1 MASRRTH
8 STRSKGKEPEDE
20 HDHDHEHEHG
30 HEHGEG
36 HHHSHSIFSTHAH
49 SVEEREQG
57 AERIMQALQGAGDR
71 GSQITLVGLFS
82 NIALTATKGTAGW
95 LMNSASL
102 LAEAGHS
109 LSDLLGDLV
118 TLFCWKLSRRPP
130 SERYPFGFA
139 KFETLGTTIMS
150 LILIGGALG
159 VGYHSYYLL
168 LQTLSE
174 TAATLPPGPTQ
185 AVLQSVKDVAEQ
197 LPITPVELAH
207 EHALDPNAAWFA
219 ALSVGV
225 KEWLYRA
232 TKKVADD
239 EKSPVLLANA
249 VHHRSDTYSSTVA
262 LAAILGTW
270 WFPALPLDPIGGLLI
285 SVVILRQG
293 VVLLGGAFGDLT
305 DAGVPSRSRKAIV
318 DALQP
323 LLSTYP
329 IDPQDEH
336 QMLLAVR
343 SLRARRAGAL
353 VFVDL
358 IADVPKSMSVAE
370 TAYLEEKISST
381 LKEARKEVT
390 EVRVRFNPVDA
401 TDAQATNGHTHTDS
415 NSD

>member
-1 MASRRTH
+1 M
-8 STRSKGKEPEDE
+8 EDR
-20 HDHDHEHEHG
+20 G
-30 HEHGEG
+30 
-36 HHHSHSIFSTHAH
+36 
-49 SVEEREQG
+49 QG
-57 AERIMQALQGAGDR
+57 AERIMQALQGGGDR

-82 NIALTATKGTAGW
+82 NVGLTATKGTAGW
-95 LMNSASL
+95 FLNSAAL

-109 LSDLLGDLV
+109 LSDLLGDFV

-159 VGYHSYYLL
+159 IGYHSYYLL
-168 LQTLSE
+168 LHTLSE
-174 TAATLPPGPTQ
+174 TAAALPPGPTQ
-185 AVLQSVKDVAEQ
+185 AVLQTVKDAAQQ
-197 LPITPVELAH
+197 LPIAPAGATAHAH

-249 VHHRSDTYSSTVA
+249 VHHRSDAYSSAVA

-270 WFPALPLDPIGGLLI
+270 WFPALPLDPLGGLLI

-293 VVLLGGAFGDLT
+293 VSLLRGAFGDLT
-305 DAGVPSRSRKAIV
+305 DAGVPWRSRKAIN

-329 IDPQDEH
+329 IDPQSQKQVER
-336 QMLLAVR
+336 QMLFAIR

-358 IADVPKSMSVAE
+358 VADVPKSMSVAE
-370 TAYLEEKISST
+370 SADLEERIAST
-381 LKEARKEVT
+381 LKEARREVT
-390 EVRVRFNPVDA
+390 EVRVRFNPIDE
-401 TDAQATNGHTHTDS
+401 TDIEARHGHAHTDS
-415 NSD
+415 KLH